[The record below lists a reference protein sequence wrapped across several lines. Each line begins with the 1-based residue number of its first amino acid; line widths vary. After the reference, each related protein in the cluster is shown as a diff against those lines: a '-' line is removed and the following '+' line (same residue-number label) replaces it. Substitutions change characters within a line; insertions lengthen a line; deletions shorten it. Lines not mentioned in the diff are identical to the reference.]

1 MRGSA
6 IVRIRSSA
14 PWEPMVGYS
23 RAVRAGAM
31 VAVSGT
37 TSIAD
42 GRLVGAG
49 QMYVQARQALEN
61 IATALGRTGLSTR
74 DVVRTRMFVTDISR
88 WQDVARA
95 HREFFADNPPAAT
108 MVEVR
113 RLISPD
119 LLIEIEADAYDSG
132 TVAAAPKARPLRKSR
147 SAASAKKPARKR
159 KRSR

>member
-1 MRGSA
+1 MRTSA
-6 IVRIRSSA
+6 IVRIGSSA
-14 PWEPMVGYS
+14 PWEPVVGYS

-37 TSIAD
+37 TSIAG

-61 IATALGRTGLSTR
+61 IATALGRAGLSIR
-74 DVVRTRMFVTDISR
+74 DVIRTRMFVTDISR

-119 LLIEIEADAYDSG
+119 LLIEIEADAYDPG
-132 TVAAAPKARPLRKSR
+132 AAPKPARLRKSR
-147 SAASAKKPARKR
+147 TAASAKKPARKR